1 MTDFRKAMEDIQA
14 QDEARAMRLA
24 AAQLRKFLAGALC
37 AVCGD
42 PLGTEDE
49 IIQDDDDR
57 TMHARCESADD
68 ANGQLPMGDDDG
80 TSKDRT

>member
-1 MTDFRKAMEDIQA
+1 MSLEEQFAKIHAEQEDK
-14 QDEARAMRLA
+14 EMRLV

-57 TMHARCESADD
+57 TMHARCESSDPEQNAE
-68 ANGQLPMGDDDG
+68 G
-80 TSKDRT
+80 S